1 MSRLRLPLVVLAVT
15 LAVLV
20 PVALLS
26 DEPGVVMFTFLL
38 GPASSL
44 RHAGNVLE
52 AATPLFLTGL
62 AAAVVFRSGLFNLGV
77 EGSAFLGGLGAAA
90 TAILLP
96 LPAPVALPVALMGGM
111 AFGVWAC
118 AVPGALRLVTG
129 ASEMVTSLVLNFAF
143 LFLGVFF
150 LKEFLRDPTA
160 GFLASYRLPEAA
172 TFDRLL
178 RGTRLH
184 AGLFVGLVLC
194 ILVAWWLRRSRG
206 GLALTVTGASSRFG
220 AHVGLPVRAVL
231 MRAQVAGGLIAGLA
245 GAVEVLG
252 LYDRFTWTELPGLGW
267 NGIVVAILARNEPL
281 LVIPAAIFVAWLR
294 VGGEML
300 ARGPGVPAEV
310 AGLVTAAILV
320 GVTATALIGRRIE

>member
-1 MSRLRLPLVVLAVT
+1 MNRIRLPLVVLGVT
-15 LAVLV
+15 LAVLL

-26 DEPGVVMFTFLL
+26 DAPGEVVVTFLL
-38 GPASSL
+38 GPASSF

-52 AATPLFLTGL
+52 AATPLLLTGL
-62 AAAVVFRSGLFNLGV
+62 AAALVFRSGLFNLGM

-96 LPAPVALPVALMGGM
+96 LPAPLALPAALLGGM
-111 AFGVWAC
+111 ALGVWAC
-118 AVPGALRLVTG
+118 AVPGALRLATG

-143 LFLGVFF
+143 LFLGVFL
-150 LKEFLRDPTA
+150 LKELLRDPTA
-160 GFLASYRLPEAA
+160 GFLASYRLPEDA

-184 AGLFVGLVLC
+184 AGLFVGLASCL
-194 ILVAWWLRRSRG
+194 LAGWWVHATRG
-206 GLALTVTGASSRFG
+206 GLALTVTGASARFG

-231 MRAQVAGGLIAGLA
+231 MRAQVVGGLTAGLA

-310 AGLVTAAILV
+310 AGLVTAAILI
-320 GVTATALIGRRIE
+320 GVTATALIGRRTA